1 MKDRASK
8 WNNFQLMFFKSQQL
22 LVWVHVTEFSA
33 SARSCQTF
41 FFFFFVSEVMAIYF
55 EGIDKICTY
64 YVFINC
70 KSLHITLKDY

>member
-1 MKDRASK
+1 MIIIGETWKMKDRASK

-41 FFFFFVSEVMAIYF
+41 FFFVVSDVMVIYF
-55 EGIDKICTY
+55 EGIDWHLLRFY
-64 YVFINC
+64 
-70 KSLHITLKDY
+70 